1 MSWSGSQNYI
11 TGRAYVKTNSSI
23 SEGRIGA
30 CAYLYDGAGL
40 LINSTKAIWNAAGE
54 KDVGVG
60 AGVVRNIGGNY
71 YAEDRETQIG
81 VFEFSDP
88 LRSLCKRVAIDGW
101 RPFLF
106 GGAMNISQL
115 EYLVSAIHL
124 GSYSRAAKEQFVT
137 PQAVSKAIRTLES
150 ELGLKLIV
158 SSGKTISPTDVGLL
172 IAEEAE
178 AVIHHAGKIGSIA
191 SSYRLRISDEGK
203 MRCAIA
209 SWGEGDSLI
218 PPFVKGL
225 LGNSGWVESLIELPN
240 ERCLSGLRLGYIDFA
255 VLLGTPM
262 LEGFKRKFL
271 YSVSPNL
278 LVKSNNPLVSRDAL
292 SVHDLK
298 TVKLALPFHA
308 EEVCPYLKDLAS
320 DYGVNLHF
328 EMLNNSR
335 ESIGNFFLDNEDAA
349 LLAIRGSAW
358 EVLIPDVVSLPFVS
372 QEGVHFPVSAIYSDS
387 RSENADRLCDF
398 ITSNLKNKSD

>member
-1 MSWSGSQNYI
+1 MGVGPGQVATNCKVWGNQKAYAYRGITITHKAGIEAMSWSGSQNYI
-11 TGRAYVKTNSSI
+11 TGWAYEKTNSSI
-23 SEGRIGA
+23 VEGKIGA
-30 CAYLYDGAGL
+30 SADLYDGAEL
-40 LINSTKAIWNAAGE
+40 LINSTKPIWNAAGE

-60 AGVVRNIGGNY
+60 AGAVRNI
-71 YAEDRETQIG
+71 
-81 VFEFSDP
+81 
-88 LRSLCKRVAIDGW
+88 
-101 RPFLF
+101 

-209 SWGEGDSLI
+209 SWGEGDFLI

-278 LVKSNNPLVSRDAL
+278 LVGSNNPLVSRDAL

-335 ESIGNFFLDNEDAA
+335 ESIGNFFSDNEDAA
-349 LLAIRGSAW
+349 LLAISGSAW

-387 RSENADRLCDF
+387 RNENADRLCDF